1 MTSMIRPVSCPG
13 GGGGCSRRRPEGR
26 GATGCAFRGAKMA
39 LQPIADAAHLVHG
52 PASCE
57 TGSWDFRPTESSGP
71 GLHRLSLTTDL
82 GPIDTIRGGE
92 AKLQAAIDAVIARH
106 DPPAVFVY
114 QTCLPALIGDD
125 VAGVCREA
133 GRRWSRPVIA
143 VDAAGFTGSRPY
155 GTHVAGQVLL
165 DAVVGTREPDH
176 ITATDVVLIG
186 EFNLAG
192 ELDGIRRLL
201 GRLGVR
207 VVASISGDGRFDAI
221 AAAHRARAVL
231 SLCSQGLAGLAE
243 GLADRYGNPVAQ
255 GSFHGTAATSETLRR
270 LAALLAGGAADLPG
284 RAEAL
289 IRGEEM
295 RVGPRLAAWRSRLA
309 GKRVLLLAG
318 GVKSW
323 SIARALAEAG
333 MTVVGT
339 SANKA
344 SAEDRARLA
353 GLAPELKGWSPADLD
368 ARLRGGVVDVVLG
381 GGATQFAVLKAGV
394 PWVEINHERDFA
406 LTGYD
411 GAVALLERIGQAL
424 ASPIWEQVRRPA
436 PWEAAPAA
444 TATVVPFRR
453 QGGRP

>member
-1 MTSMIRPVSCPG
+1 MTSMTRPASCPG

-26 GATGCAFRGAKMA
+26 GETGCAFRGAKMA

-52 PASCE
+52 VASCE

-125 VAGVCREA
+125 VAVVCREA
-133 GRRWSRPVIA
+133 ARRWNRPVIA

-155 GTHVAGQVLL
+155 GTHVAGQILL
-165 DAVVGTREPDH
+165 DCVVGTREPGLA
-176 ITATDVVLIG
+176 TATDVVLIG

-207 VVASISGDGRFDAI
+207 VVASISGDGRFHEI

-243 GLADRYGNPVAQ
+243 GLAERYGIPLVQ
-255 GSFHGTAATSETLRR
+255 GSFHGIAATSETLRR
-270 LAALLAGGAADLPG
+270 LAALLAGGVPL
-284 RAEAL
+284 RAEAV
-289 IRGEEM
+289 IQDEEA
-295 RVGPRLAAWRSRLA
+295 RIAPRLGAWRSRLA
-309 GKRVLLLAG
+309 GKRALLLTG

-323 SIARALAEAG
+323 SITQALAEAG
-333 MTVVGT
+333 MIVVGS
-339 SANKA
+339 SATKA

-353 GLAPELKGWSPADLD
+353 GLAPELKGWGMADLD
-368 ARLRGGVVDVVLG
+368 ARLRRGEVDVVLG

-394 PWVEINHERDFA
+394 AWVEINHERDFA

-424 ASPIWEQVRRPA
+424 ASPIWGQVRRPA
-436 PWEAAPAA
+436 PWEAMPAA

-453 QGGRP
+453 QGARP